1 MSKKDIDKSSVALYL
16 EPKDRNK
23 VFYAC
28 LLFLF
33 YLTSIQ
39 SGLTIL
45 QTPMLTK
52 MNMIEQFSIVTI
64 AGTIGTAIMTP
75 IGGKIGDIIGRKN
88 TILIFGTIAL
98 IANVLLSI
106 MNSFNIYISL
116 RFLIALA
123 LGAIVSVPYILVGQI
138 YPREESPKR
147 MGLLAS
153 SIALGSFSGAMIAG
167 FLDDKGL
174 TMIAI
179 LYPIAFLLIALF
191 LIVSSLPNI
200 IPKVKAKLDIIGM
213 ILLTIFLISLVLTLN
228 YGTILGWTNTKILG
242 GLALC
247 IISLILF
254 VTVENKMEKG
264 GKNPLISLSL
274 FKNIEYS
281 ILLIIGFSAY
291 YYQTMMFNYGAL
303 GAINIMGT
311 SAGLA
316 GFLTFPRTI
325 VTLILPVIV
334 GAWVGK
340 KLTNSWK
347 AIAIATG
354 VVAIALLPILKI
366 DSKMSVIVMI
376 ASFTVTGIA
385 DSFRGVSIT
394 PAAQALLKPENL
406 ATGTAL
412 LNFINTLASVFAAAI
427 GGSLMGYSG
436 GNNEL
441 GIKLVFLSA
450 IIVALIGFLLTIF
463 YIRPRQINRSKDME
477 TE

>member
-16 EPKDRNK
+16 EPKNRNR

-28 LLFLF
+28 ILFLF

-75 IGGKIGDIIGRKN
+75 IGGKIGDMIGRKH
-88 TILIFGTIAL
+88 TILIFGSIAL
-98 IANVLLSI
+98 LANILLAI
-106 MNSFNIYISL
+106 MNNFTIYISL

-138 YPREESPKR
+138 YPQSESPKK

-167 FLDDKGL
+167 FLADKGL
-174 TMIAI
+174 TAIAI
-179 LYPIAFLLIALF
+179 LYPIIFLGIALF
-191 LIVSSLPNI
+191 FIISSLPNI
-200 IPKVKAKLDIIGM
+200 IPERKAKLDIAGM
-213 ILLTIFLISLVLTLN
+213 ILLIVFLISLVLTLN
-228 YGTILGWTNTKILG
+228 YGTVLGWTNPKILG
-242 GLALC
+242 GIGLFV
-247 IISLILF
+247 ISFILF
-254 VTVENKMEKG
+254 IIVENRIEKD
-264 GKNPLISLSL
+264 GKSPLISLSL
-274 FKNIEYS
+274 FKNMEYS
-281 ILLIIGFSAY
+281 ILLIIGFAAY
-291 YYQTMMFNYGAL
+291 YYQTMMFNYGAF

-316 GFLTFPRTI
+316 GSLTFPRTI

-334 GAWVGK
+334 GTWVGK
-340 KLTNSWK
+340 KATNSWK
-347 AIAIATG
+347 AIALSTG
-354 VVAIALLPILKI
+354 IVALALLPILNI
-366 DSKMSVIVMI
+366 SSSMSVAILF
-376 ASFTVTGIA
+376 ASFTITGIA

-412 LNFINTLASVFAAAI
+412 LNFINTLASVFAAAF
-427 GGSLMGYSG
+427 GGSLMGYAK

-450 IIVALIGFLLTIF
+450 IVVAIIGFLLTIF
-463 YIRPRQINRSKDME
+463 YIRPRQIKRSKVITDK
-477 TE
+477 